1 VARGNVRV
9 SDGFAA
15 CYRNVRVRIQRR
27 VSGEWRTI
35 DATFTNDTG
44 FYRKR
49 IPDRAG
55 RYRAV
60 APKVELANDICRRAV
75 SAVVRNA

>member
-1 VARGNVRV
+1 VARGNVTV
-9 SDGFAA
+9 SDGFAR

-27 VSGEWRTI
+27 VSGVWRTI
-35 DATFTNDTG
+35 DATFTDDTG
-44 FYRKR
+44 FYRER

-60 APKVELANDICRRAV
+60 APRVELANDICRRAV
-75 SAVVRNA
+75 SRVVLNA